1 MMLSALKWFGLLPA
15 AGGLLGQLFDL
26 EFMKTLD
33 LLHGFGGV
41 TPHIVGI
48 FCFGL
53 ARLAAANQNKQL
65 SAADADRSRTV
76 WGWSALVLFVLFL
89 GLVSVTLP
97 EDLSP
102 VGHMA
107 LARWLTNAGS
117 LARGLTK
124 PAILSIRRKI
134 FTTSA

>member
-97 EDLSP
+97 EDLSSSLIEWRWRLAA
-102 VGHMA
+102 VLYILFYAA
-107 LARWLTNAGS
+107 LGKSEPPL
-117 LARGLTK
+117 
-124 PAILSIRRKI
+124 
-134 FTTSA
+134 

>member
-1 MMLSALKWFGLLPA
+1 MLSALKWFGLLPA

-102 VGHMA
+102 SLIEWRWRLAAVLYILFYAA
-107 LARWLTNAGS
+107 LGKSEPPL
-117 LARGLTK
+117 
-124 PAILSIRRKI
+124 
-134 FTTSA
+134 